1 MGGVITRRGG
11 DTCGF
16 GVVERDRGADSEA
29 RWRSGDGSFLNLEQ
43 GDMDD
48 FDLRSV
54 LHVLADPR
62 RDMKARGD
70 AAAGGG
76 VADSE
81 RFAML
86 ERRLYAGVENS

>member
-1 MGGVITRRGG
+1 
-11 DTCGF
+11 
-16 GVVERDRGADSEA
+16 
-29 RWRSGDGSFLNLEQ
+29 
-43 GDMDD
+43 MDD

-62 RDMKARGD
+62 RDMKARGNV
-70 AAAGGG
+70 AAGGG